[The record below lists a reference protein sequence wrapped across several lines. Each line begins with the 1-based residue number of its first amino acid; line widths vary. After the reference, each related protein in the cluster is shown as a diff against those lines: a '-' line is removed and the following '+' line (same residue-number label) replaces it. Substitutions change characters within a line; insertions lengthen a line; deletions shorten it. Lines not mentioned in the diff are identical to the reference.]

1 MLYQLYCTYFY
12 DRLFWRYA
20 SRSDMEYNIKIGSNR
35 LQSVEFEE
43 KEKDMEIGKLKY

>member
-1 MLYQLYCTYFY
+1 
-12 DRLFWRYA
+12 
-20 SRSDMEYNIKIGSNR
+20 MEYNIKIGSNR